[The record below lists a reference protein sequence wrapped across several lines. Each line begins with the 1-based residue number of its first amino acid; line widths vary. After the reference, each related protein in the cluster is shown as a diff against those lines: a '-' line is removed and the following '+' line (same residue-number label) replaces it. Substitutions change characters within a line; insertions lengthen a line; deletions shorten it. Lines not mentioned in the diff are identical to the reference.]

1 MKTKYSSIRSKLAM
15 YFPHANMNYSQLQV
29 IESYRKLE
37 ILKFINNSLTA
48 F

>member
-29 IESYRKLE
+29 IMKVRDPE
-37 ILKFINNSLTA
+37 IHK
-48 F
+48 